1 MGNLTSPVRAKILG
15 KCGLNEKSPVVRAV
29 RTFNTFLLVSFA
41 WIFFRAN
48 SLADAFSL
56 VGKLFTSW
64 STPLSSVF
72 SAMGISLAGALTSL
86 LSILT
91 LIMLERLLTYDD
103 SPDGSGVITKNGAFI
118 YFVWIIAFAW
128 ALLLS
133 KDMMSTFIY
142 FQF

>member
-1 MGNLTSPVRAKILG
+1 
-15 KCGLNEKSPVVRAV
+15 
-29 RTFNTFLLVSFA
+29 
-41 WIFFRAN
+41 
-48 SLADAFSL
+48 
-56 VGKLFTSW
+56 
-64 STPLSSVF
+64 
-72 SAMGISLAGALTSL
+72 MGISLAGALTSL

-103 SPDGSGVITKNGAFI
+103 SPDGSGAITKNGAFI